1 MSQNLATEEILQ
13 CNLTL
18 YGFKAYFDAYLPI
31 SDSLLT
37 TPTQYTLPTTPGYQL
52 TAKMGT

>member
-18 YGFKAYFDAYLPI
+18 YGFKAYFHAYLPI